1 MVKLTEKRLQK
12 FKPPVPGSNSKFWTS
27 TRNFH
32 YIYNGV
38 IVIIGFFIIV
48 KGFKMIGDGISGN
61 IEWIVKIFGN
71 ESSLKQASP
80 GVFLSVLGLLF
91 IVVAKDN
98 VAFKGN

>member
-1 MVKLTEKRLQK
+1 
-12 FKPPVPGSNSKFWTS
+12 
-27 TRNFH
+27 
-32 YIYNGV
+32 
-38 IVIIGFFIIV
+38 
-48 KGFKMIGDGISGN
+48 MIGDGISGD